1 MVYQASNL
9 LHATVKGEVVFVTLR
24 NEDGWLVTGPNES
37 SSSGDKDGV
46 ILSFLETAE
55 RSDDAASW
63 KGLDGDSRFN
73 GMVACA

>member
-1 MVYQASNL
+1 M
-9 LHATVKGEVVFVTLR
+9 
-24 NEDGWLVTGPNES
+24 TGPNES
-37 SSSGDKDGV
+37 SSSGDKDGIV
-46 ILSFLETAE
+46 LSFLETAE